1 MCGYKQQGI
10 VSLAF
15 GLGLILSFMFPEPI
29 IIIITSIVV
38 IVLSICLLKNWFHY
52 KEVLAMKVVLVKSPL
67 ILGFFLRK
75 IFKIKKEKNR

>member
-1 MCGYKQQGI
+1 MCSYRQQGI

-38 IVLSICLLKNWFHY
+38 IVLSICLLKN
-52 KEVLAMKVVLVKSPL
+52 
-67 ILGFFLRK
+67 
-75 IFKIKKEKNR
+75 